1 MIALDLVKQYL
12 RIDGNYEDE
21 LLEFLIDNAEYY
33 IEDTIENLDLD
44 NDKVAKK
51 AQLMA
56 LVLISDWYENREYV
70 NIGKV
75 SNDIRYTI
83 MSLRDQI
90 QAISLGDEYD

>member
-1 MIALDLVKQYL
+1 MISLDLIKQYL

-21 LLEFLIDNAEYY
+21 LLEFLKDNAEFY
-33 IEDTIENLDLD
+33 IEDTIDNLDLS
-44 NDKVAKK
+44 NEKVSKK

-70 NIGKV
+70 KVGKV

-90 QAISLGDEYD
+90 QAICLGGSK